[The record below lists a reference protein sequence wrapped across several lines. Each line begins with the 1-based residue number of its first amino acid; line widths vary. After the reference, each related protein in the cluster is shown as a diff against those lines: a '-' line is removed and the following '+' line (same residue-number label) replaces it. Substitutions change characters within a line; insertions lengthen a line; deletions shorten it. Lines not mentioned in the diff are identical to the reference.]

1 MHEGRGEERES
12 ACARTLVET
21 DGLKDLAGVSS
32 LVPICLE
39 DVAIPPQGP
48 LNLLLNPVTEIRNQ
62 QKPVWHIHLKNT
74 YSQQLKVI

>member
-48 LNLLLNPVTEIRNQ
+48 ALSSI
-62 QKPVWHIHLKNT
+62 
-74 YSQQLKVI
+74 SC